1 MMQVENVM
9 KGTEKS
15 GLFETVKER
24 YSSLGGIMIEEAH
37 EDLS

>member
-1 MMQVENVM
+1 MQQIENVM
-9 KGTEKS
+9 NGTEKS

-24 YSSLGGIMIEEAH
+24 YSSLGGTMTNVP